1 MRTAT
6 RLFPGL
12 AVVVLLVLATAVI
25 GEDDSKKVPILQKWS
40 GMHKD
45 EKLQKE
51 SPSTGYVS
59 NAKSFAKLWMAWRPN
74 DKVPEV
80 DFKEEIVVIGTAAGP
95 NDVTLI
101 PQLDKKGNLAILV
114 RGTLVEGTGFGYQM
128 VVIKRA
134 GIKTIK
140 GKEIVND

>member
-12 AVVVLLVLATAVI
+12 AVVVLLLATAVRA
-25 GEDDSKKVPILQKWS
+25 EDENKKVPILQKWS

-51 SPSTGYVS
+51 SPATGYVT
-59 NAKSFAKLWMAWRPN
+59 NARSFAKLWMAWRG
-74 DKVPEV
+74 DEKVPEV
-80 DFKEEIVVIGTAAGP
+80 NFKDEIVVVGTAAGP
-95 NDVTLI
+95 NDVTVI
-101 PQLDKKGNLAILV
+101 PQLDQKGNLAILA
-114 RGTLVEGTGFGYQM
+114 RASLVEGSGFGYQL

-140 GKEIVND
+140 GKEIVSD